1 MHAYIIQ
8 KEGFLAVAD
17 TNLSF
22 AHTSRA
28 MWELCVWVC
37 WWVGGGCGCV
47 FLTFGKAR
55 VRGVPTRTHQ
65 WQKRPTKVSKETY
78 YSVKRDLLQT
88 WRTHTHARTHT
99 HIHTHT
105 YTHIHTHIHT
115 YTHTQGVRVN
125 LTPHAHGGAR
135 RRSLVVGWKGLGG
148 GVKGCRHLVV
158 CRLGSRAKGLGFREF
173 VHNGV
178 LRISL

>member
-78 YSVKRDLLQT
+78 YSVKRDLLKCQKRPTIET
-88 WRTHTHARTHT
+88 WHGFVVLERLL
-99 HIHTHT
+99 
-105 YTHIHTHIHT
+105 
-115 YTHTQGVRVN
+115 QGADVER
-125 LTPHAHGGAR
+125 
-135 RRSLVVGWKGLGG
+135 LVAV
-148 GVKGCRHLVV
+148 GVKASGNN
-158 CRLGSRAKGLGFREF
+158 GNRE
-173 VHNGV
+173 
-178 LRISL
+178 L